1 MSRSILIRTGIAG
14 AAAAALLFSAAAP
27 ATAQNAEVAEPDS
40 FTSAFTAM
48 ATPDQPVD
56 MEGNPAPGVEG
67 ASATAD
73 FRINSDE
80 EIICFDI
87 TTEGQ
92 ENFSSPA
99 NTATH
104 IHEAPAGQAGPPRV
118 VFPNPNSGEGTLTSS
133 GCIQGPFETGVE
145 PADDGVDA
153 GEGFTLAEIEADP
166 TGYYFDTH
174 TEGGFEATGT
184 VRGQLQQV
192 PVEGVDTG
200 AGGTAAGSSSSGVPV
215 APLGLGALALA
226 GLAGAFAHR
235 RATAETR

>member
-14 AAAAALLFSAAAP
+14 AAAAALMFSAAAP

-48 ATPDQPVD
+48 ATPDEVVQNDEDAPAGE
-56 MEGNPAPGVEG
+56 EGVSG
-67 ASATAD
+67 TAD

-80 EIICFDI
+80 DIICFDI
-87 TTEGQ
+87 TLEGQ
-92 ENFSSPA
+92 ETFSSPA

-104 IHEAPAGQAGPPRV
+104 IHEAARSEAGPPRV
-118 VFPNPNSGEGTLTSS
+118 VFPDPNGSDGTLTSS

-145 PADDGVDA
+145 PDDDGVDA
-153 GEGFTLAEIEADP
+153 GDGFSLAQIEADP

-174 TEGGFEATGT
+174 GEGFEANGSI
-184 VRGQLQQV
+184 RGQLQQV
-192 PVEGVDTG
+192 PVDGIDTG
-200 AGGTAAGSSSSGVPV
+200 AGGTAAGASSTSVPV